1 MVNAGQ
7 KLSHTAGQLG
17 YSQTVLAREI
27 GVSQAAI
34 SKIFHG
40 DQVLSFD
47 NAFKLARKLGI
58 SLDWLADNETPLPSR
73 AEIDGTNH
81 VQAAV
86 QMLGNHE
93 SLRPLLMAAD
103 TIHNS
108 TAGLTHHLHCPV

>member
-58 SLDWLADNETPLPSR
+58 SLDWLADNEPRCLVGQR
-73 AEIDGTNH
+73 
-81 VQAAV
+81 
-86 QMLGNHE
+86 
-93 SLRPLLMAAD
+93 
-103 TIHNS
+103 
-108 TAGLTHHLHCPV
+108 LTQPTMFKRRLKCLAIMSPYGDS